1 MARIAATLLAI
12 VFVTGCA
19 RTPAPA
25 DTASTPPSPGTEA
38 TPAKPPEYTVAD
50 APASAP
56 KINGDPCMP
65 EMETG
70 TPPQFLPDSPVGVV
84 ARFYEL
90 HSAHVGAGAPDAG
103 RLATYAP
110 LLTRDLVAALT
121 RAGAERDRAMA
132 AEPGEK
138 PPFVE
143 GELFGSLFEGYTRVQ
158 PLTVATEGDH
168 ARVPVCLAYA
178 DASGRTEW
186 TDTVVLRKEDGA
198 WRIDDVVYGGQW
210 DFANSGTLRD
220 ALPKAP

>member
-1 MARIAATLLAI
+1 M
-12 VFVTGCA
+12 
-19 RTPAPA
+19 PA
-25 DTASTPPSPGTEA
+25 
-38 TPAKPPEYTVAD
+38 YTVAD

-56 KINGDPCMP
+56 TIHGTPCMP

-90 HSAHVGAGAPDAG
+90 HAAHVGAGAPDAG

-110 LLTRDLVAALT
+110 LLTRGLVAALE

-186 TDTVVLRKEDGA
+186 TDTVVLLREDGA

-210 DFANSGTLRD
+210 DFANAGTLRG